1 MGEWKEMTLAQVCA
15 ESSGGIQTGPFG
27 SQLHAEDYVPKGIPV
42 VMPQDISDNRI
53 DPAAIA
59 RISVKDRD
67 RLLKHALRTGDIV
80 YSRRGDVGRRAL
92 VREDNEGWLCGT
104 GCLRVRVADQRVH
117 DSTFLS
123 YLLGTEGV
131 RAWIVRHAVGA
142 TMLNLNTS
150 ILGHLPL
157 RVPGVS
163 TQRAIAEVLGA
174 LDDKITANDRAL
186 SVGDSLVRAD
196 FAHLSGEPITL
207 EDLVTS
213 VREQVDPTS
222 RPAATP
228 YVGLEHVPRR
238 RMWLQAFGTAKMV
251 ASAKSSF
258 QEGDVL
264 FGKLRPYFHKVV
276 RAPSSGIASTDIL
289 VLRAKRPELAGL
301 ALAAA
306 SSDGAVAAAT
316 GAADGTRMPRA
327 NWSVLKEVLVP
338 WPGETEAVRFSRRVD
353 GVARLAA
360 GLAAETRALGSTRD
374 ELLPLLMSGRL
385 RVKDAEKVVAEVV

>member
-1 MGEWKEMTLAQVCA
+1 MTLVKLVSLGELGVSVLDCEHRTPAAVAAGHPYIAIPDIVGGRVNLESARRISDDDLSSWTRKTLPREGDVIVTRRGRVGDTAPVPPGVACA
-15 ESSGGIQTGPFG
+15 IGQNLVLLRSSG
-27 SQLHAEDYVPKGIPV
+27 
-42 VMPQDISDNRI
+42 
-53 DPAAIA
+53 AAIRQDYLRWA
-59 RISVKDRD
+59 TRGPMWWAEVE
-67 RLLKHALRTGDIV
+67 RLM
-80 YSRRGDVGRRAL
+80 
-92 VREDNEGWLCGT
+92 N
-104 GCLRVRVADQRVH
+104 
-117 DSTFLS
+117 
-123 YLLGTEGV
+123 
-131 RAWIVRHAVGA
+131 VGA
-142 TMLNLNTS
+142 VFSSLNVSDVARLR
-150 ILGHLPL
+150 IAPHPL
-157 RVPGVS
+157 K

-207 EDLVTS
+207 QDLVTS

-238 RMWLQAFGTAKMV
+238 RMWLQEFGTAKMV

-385 RVKDAEKVVAEVV
+385 HVKDAEKVVAEVV

>member
-1 MGEWKEMTLAQVCA
+1 MTRAWPRVPLVDLVV
-15 ESSGGIQTGPFG
+15 GGDLSYGVVQPG
-27 SQLHAEDYVPKGIPV
+27 SDQPDGVPIVRVKDLDRG
-42 VMPQDISDNRI
+42 RI
-53 DPAAIA
+53 DTRAPIRVNADVASRYTRTRLKGGELLVSVVGTVGESAVVPPSLAGWNVARAIAVVKPEGVTAAWLHLAFQTQQVRAAISSA
-59 RISVKDRD
+59 LNTTVQATLNLADLKRIS
-67 RLLKHALRTGDIV
+67 IP
-80 YSRRGDVGRRAL
+80 
-92 VREDNEGWLCGT
+92 
-104 GCLRVRVADQRVH
+104 
-117 DSTFLS
+117 
-123 YLLGTEGV
+123 
-131 RAWIVRHAVGA
+131 
-142 TMLNLNTS
+142 
-150 ILGHLPL
+150 LPPSGE
-157 RVPGVS
+157 R
-163 TQRAIAEVLGA
+163 QAIAEVLGA

-238 RMWLQAFGTAKMV
+238 RMWLQEFGTAKMV